1 MLQDTPDEMFK
12 YMIQC
17 ITDSV
22 NSKYN
27 DVNTATVCQVCLSV
41 CSCMSDVR
49 LFVFC
54 FFQVRQL
61 LSIVH
66 VIRYIS
72 KSFNDS

>member
-27 DVNTATVCQVCLSV
+27 DVNTATVCQVCLFVCLYV

-49 LFVFC
+49 LFVFSSEA
-54 FFQVRQL
+54 
-61 LSIVH
+61 SIA
-66 VIRYIS
+66 IRYTTS
-72 KSFNDS
+72 NTEKLQR

>member
-27 DVNTATVCQVCLSV
+27 DVNTATVCQVCLFVCLSV

-49 LFVFC
+49 LFVF
-54 FFQVRQL
+54 
-61 LSIVH
+61 SIEASIA
-66 VIRYIS
+66 IRYTTS
-72 KSFNDS
+72 NTEKLQL